1 MGKNDK
7 KNGCFHVGRIFIT
20 HFGYAFVSVYGL
32 EKDIFIPKNK
42 TEQALGGD
50 KVIVKIK
57 KKNRLE
63 GQVVYL
69 LDIKKKYYL
78 GTLSLAK
85 TTSYGFVQADNN
97 YINVDIFI
105 SEKNFNK
112 AKNKDKV
119 IVEWEKTSTQP
130 NIIEILGV
138 SGFQKTEISAI
149 LIEYGWPSRKVEI
162 ESKKIPEKISLEEI
176 RLRRDLRSEITFT
189 VDPFDAKDFD
199 DALSLKKLG
208 ENTWEIGVHISDVS
222 YYLIEGSLLDLE
234 ASKRATS
241 IYFVDFV
248 VPMLPKI
255 LSNHLCS
262 LLPNSERLCFSAIFE
277 INKKAKLLK
286 SWFGKTIIKSYK
298 RFTYAEVQEIIE
310 KYSGTFFEEILI
322 LEKLAQKL
330 RKERLDKGS
339 INFNKSEIKFILDG
353 HHNPKKICLKKNKMA
368 NFVIEE
374 FMLLANKKVSEFV
387 SIHVKKKLSTYIY
400 RVHDKPNS
408 EKLLVLKKIIKTLG
422 YTINLRNRKTISYSM
437 NSLLESVK
445 NKPEENLIITF
456 AMQAMSKAKYS
467 TNNIGHYGLFF
478 DYYSHFTSPIRRYSD
493 IMAHRLLDIYLKN
506 GKSPSKE
513 IYEKKAEH
521 CSSKEKIAYEV
532 ERVYI
537 KYMQLK
543 YIECI
548 HGNEFEG
555 IISGF
560 NEFGISVELE
570 ISKAISKV
578 EGIILLR
585 NMKDDNYAFYPTKYR
600 VIGEKYG
607 RSYHLGQR
615 VLVKV
620 EEVNIEKRTINFQL
634 KKNLNNEYNNNSS
647 RK

>member
-1 MGKNDK
+1 MDVGMIKISHFLFSFLIVYCIK
-7 KNGCFHVGRIFIT
+7 K
-20 HFGYAFVSVYGL
+20 Y
-32 EKDIFIPKNK
+32 IFIPKKK

-57 KKNRLE
+57 KKNRPE
-63 GQVVYL
+63 GKVVYT
-69 LDIKKKYYL
+69 LDIEIKKKYYL

-85 TTSYGFVQADNN
+85 TASYGFVQVDNN
-97 YINVDIFI
+97 YIYVDIFI
-105 SEKNFNK
+105 KKKNLNK

-119 IVEWEKTSTQP
+119 IVEIVYWETISTHP
-130 NIIEILGV
+130 RGNIIEILGV
-138 SGFQKTEISAI
+138 SGFKKTEISAI
-149 LIEYGWPSRKVEI
+149 LIEYGWPVADKVEI
-162 ESKKIPEKISLEEI
+162 KSKKIPEKISLEEI
-176 RLRRDLRSEITFT
+176 RLRRDFRSEITFT

-208 ENTWEIGVHISDVS
+208 EKTWEIGVHISDVS
-222 YYLIEGSLLDLE
+222 YYLIEGSFLDME

-241 IYFVDFV
+241 IYFVDFI
-248 VPMLPKI
+248 VPMFPKI
-255 LSNHLCS
+255 LSNHFWS
-262 LLPNSERLCFSAIFE
+262 LLPDKERLCFSAIFEYE

-286 SWFGKTIIKSYK
+286 SWFGKTIIKSDK
-298 RFTYAEVQEIIE
+298 RFTYEEVQEIIE
-310 KYSGTFFEEILI
+310 KPYGTFYDEII
-322 LEKLAQKL
+322 IIEKLAKKL
-330 RKERLDKGS
+330 RKERLDRGS
-339 INFNKSEIKFILDG
+339 INFNKAEIKFILDG
-353 HHNPKKICLKKNKMA
+353 HHNTKKIFLKKNKMA
-368 NFVIEE
+368 NFLIEE
-374 FMLLANKKVSEFV
+374 LMLLANKKVSEFV
-387 SIHVKKKLSTYIY
+387 SIKKLSPYIY

-422 YTINLRNRKTISYSM
+422 YTINLRNSKTMAYSM
-437 NSLLESVK
+437 NSLLEFVK
-445 NKPEENLIITF
+445 NKPEENIIITF

-478 DYYSHFTSPIRRYSD
+478 YYYSHFTSPIRRYSD

-532 ERVYI
+532 ELVYI
-537 KYMQLK
+537 KYMQVK
-543 YIECI
+543 YMECF

-570 ISKAISKV
+570 LSKV

-585 NMKDDNYAFYPTKYR
+585 NMKDDNYEFYSPKYR

-634 KKNLNNEYNNNSS
+634 KKNL
-647 RK
+647 

>member
-1 MGKNDK
+1 MGKNEK
-7 KNGCFHVGRIFIT
+7 FQIHVGRINIT

-32 EKDIFIPKNK
+32 DKDIFITKNK
-42 TEQALGGD
+42 TEQALRGD

-57 KKNRLE
+57 KKNRKLPE

-69 LDIKKKYYL
+69 LERKKKYYL
-78 GTLSLAK
+78 GTLAK
-85 TTSYGFVQADNN
+85 TYGYGFVLADNH
-97 YINVDIFI
+97 VDIFI
-105 SEKNFNK
+105 PEKNINK

-119 IVEWEKTSTQP
+119 LVEIVYWKKTSPHPTG

-138 SGFQKTEISAI
+138 SGFHQTEISAI
-149 LIEYGWPSRKVEI
+149 LIEYGWPSRFPEKVEI

-222 YYLIEGSLLDLE
+222 YYLLEGSVLDSE
-234 ASKRATS
+234 AYKRATS

-248 VPMLPKI
+248 VPMFPKI

-262 LLPNSERLCFSAIFE
+262 LLPNEERLCFSAIFE
-277 INKKAKLLK
+277 INKEAKLLK
-286 SWFGKTIIKSYK
+286 SWFGKTIIKSDK
-298 RFTYAEVQEIIE
+298 RFTYEEVQEIIE
-310 KYSGTFFEEILI
+310 KSSGTFYEEILI
-322 LEKLAQKL
+322 LEKLAKKL
-330 RKERLDKGS
+330 RKERLERGS
-339 INFNKSEIKFILDG
+339 INFNKSEIKFILDE
-353 HHNPKKICLKKNKMA
+353 HHNPKKFFFKKNKMA
-368 NFVIEE
+368 NFLIEE

-387 SIHVKKKLSTYIY
+387 SIKFPPSTYIY
-400 RVHDKPNS
+400 RVHEKPNS

-422 YTINLRNRKTISYSM
+422 YTINLRNRKTMAYSM
-437 NSLLESVK
+437 NSLLEYVK
-445 NKPEENLIITF
+445 NKPEENLIITL

-506 GKSPSKE
+506 VKSTSKE

-521 CSSKEKIAYEV
+521 CSDKEKIAYDV

-537 KYMQLK
+537 KYMQVK
-543 YIECI
+543 YMECF
-548 HGNEFEG
+548 HGKEFEG

-570 ISKAISKV
+570 ISKV

-585 NMKDDNYAFYPTKYR
+585 NMKDDNYAFYTTKYR

-607 RSYHLGQR
+607 RSFHLGQR
-615 VLVKV
+615 VIVKV
-620 EEVNIEKRTINFQL
+620 EEVNIEKRTINF
-634 KKNLNNEYNNNSS
+634 KMFKNLNNEYNNNSR
-647 RK
+647 RKS

>member
-7 KNGCFHVGRIFIT
+7 KNGCFHVGRINIT
-20 HFGYAFVSVYGL
+20 HFGYAFVSGYGL
-32 EKDIFIPKNK
+32 EKDIFITKNK

-57 KKNRLE
+57 KKNRPE

-69 LDIKKKYYL
+69 LDRKKKYYL
-78 GTLSLAK
+78 GTLSK
-85 TTSYGFVQADNN
+85 TASYGFVQADNN
-97 YINVDIFI
+97 YINVDILI
-105 SEKNFNK
+105 TNFNK

-119 IVEWEKTSTQP
+119 IVEIVYWEKTSTHP
-130 NIIEILGV
+130 RGNIIEILGV
-138 SGFQKTEISAI
+138 SGFKKTEISAI
-149 LIEYGWPSRKVEI
+149 LIEYGWPSRFPEKVEI

-222 YYLIEGSLLDLE
+222 YYLIEGSVLDME

-262 LLPNSERLCFSAIFE
+262 LLPNEERLCFSAIFE
-277 INKKAKLLK
+277 INKKAQLLK
-286 SWFGKTIIKSYK
+286 SWFGKTIIKSDK
-298 RFTYAEVQEIIE
+298 RFTYEEVQEIIE
-310 KYSGTFFEEILI
+310 KSSGTFYEEILI
-322 LEKLAQKL
+322 LEKLAKKL
-330 RKERLDKGS
+330 RKERLERGS
-339 INFNKSEIKFILDG
+339 INFNKSEIKFILDE
-353 HHNPKKICLKKNKMA
+353 HHNTKKIFLKKNKMA
-368 NFVIEE
+368 NFLIEE

-422 YTINLRNRKTISYSM
+422 YTINLINRKTMAYSM
-437 NSLLESVK
+437 NSLLEYVK
-445 NKPEENLIITF
+445 NKPEENLIITL

-506 GKSPSKE
+506 VKSPSKE

-521 CSSKEKIAYEV
+521 CSYKEKIAYEV

-537 KYMQLK
+537 KYMQVK
-543 YIECI
+543 YMECI
-548 HGNEFEG
+548 QYNEFEG

-560 NEFGISVELE
+560 NEFVISVELE
-570 ISKAISKV
+570 ISKV

-615 VLVKV
+615 VIVKV
-620 EEVNIEKRTINFQL
+620 EEVNIEKRTIHLQF
-634 KKNLNNEYNNNSS
+634 
-647 RK
+647 